1 MRVLVVASTPEWTPG
16 ARLLAQLA
24 AGLAARGD
32 VVAMATALGSA
43 TERAVEQ
50 GFPRLSL
57 RSVSGAGGLRQAWSL
72 RGIVTALRPDALLV
86 GSEGDAVLAAF
97 AIGTRGGIV
106 RRVTANEYVARTD
119 TGTAAVR
126 SHATGGAAKHAAWP
140 WRARLALA
148 RTPITRWGDTHLAL
162 GWPSAPADDTA
173 AHTTAIHRLPLTA
186 PEVVLVPGAPHDEA
200 TAAALRAF
208 AHLRTR
214 RPDLR
219 VLLVGVPAALQSTR
233 LHAASLDLAAAVEVV
248 PVEALLHH
256 ELGHACAAWI
266 TAPGDH
272 GALATLAAMQ
282 QRLPTVV
289 AVDAPFAEL
298 VTHGATGFHVSADNT
313 VVVVAELAR
322 LLSDVDAQRAVGR
335 AAAARAAREF
345 GWEAFVD
352 EAALLLARAA
362 GVSGARITRRP
373 ALTPA

>member
-1 MRVLVVASTPEWTPG
+1 MRVLVVASTPEWTAG

-32 VVAMATALGSA
+32 VVAMITALGSA
-43 TERAVEQ
+43 AERAVEQ
-50 GFPRLSL
+50 GWPRLSL

-86 GSEGDAVLAAF
+86 GSERDAVLAAF

-106 RRVTANEYVARTD
+106 RRVAADEYVPRPG
-119 TGTAAVR
+119 TGAVPSPAA
-126 SHATGGAAKHAAWP
+126 AGAAKSAPLP
-140 WRARLALA
+140 WHARLALA
-148 RTPITRWGDTHLAL
+148 RTPITRWGDTRLAL
-162 GWPSAPADDTA
+162 GWPSPPVEDTA
-173 AHTTAIHRLPLTA
+173 AHATAIHRLPLTA
-186 PEVVLVPGAPHDEA
+186 PAVVLVPGRSHDEG
-200 TAAALRAF
+200 TAAALRTL

-219 VLLVGVPAALQSTR
+219 VLLVGATAALQGTR
-233 LHAASLDLAAAVEVV
+233 LHAASLDLTAAVEIV

-256 ELGHACAAWI
+256 ELGYACAAWI

-289 AVDAPFAEL
+289 AVDAPSAEL
-298 VTHGATGFHVSADNT
+298 VTHGATGYHVAADNT

-322 LLSDVDAQRAVGR
+322 LLADVNAQRAVGG

-345 GWEAFVD
+345 GWDALVD

-362 GVSGARITRRP
+362 GVSGAGITRRP
-373 ALTPA
+373 ALMPA